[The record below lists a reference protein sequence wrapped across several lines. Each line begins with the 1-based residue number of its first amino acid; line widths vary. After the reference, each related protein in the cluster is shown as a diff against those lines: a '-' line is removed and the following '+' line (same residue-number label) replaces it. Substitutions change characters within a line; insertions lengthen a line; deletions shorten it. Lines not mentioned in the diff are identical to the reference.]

1 MSKTAL
7 LVIDVQK
14 GNLIR
19 LPNPTLYVPK
29 VAHTITTAR
38 SSGVKIIHVT
48 VSFRPGHPE
57 IHPRNKSFGKAA
69 AANLYVNGTD
79 EVSVPAE
86 LVRSPCFIF
95 NMS

>member
-1 MSKTAL
+1 MSKIAL

-14 GNLIR
+14 GNLAR
-19 LPNPTLYVPK
+19 LPNAKEYVPR

-38 SSGVKIIHVT
+38 TAGVKIIHVT

-57 IHPRNKSFGKAA
+57 IHPRNRTFGRVA
-69 AANLYVNGTD
+69 AANLYVTGTD

-86 LVRSPCFIF
+86 LVRPLHFL
-95 NMS
+95 MS